1 MTTLVTEGLLIF
13 LLIITICYCFILD
26 RRLKILRTGQSDLR
40 KVISDL
46 SKTTQIAQQAISGL
60 QATADDVD
68 QRLSAKLQEAR
79 ALTGQLEHF
88 VSNKQ
93 AVTLQK
99 ASVTR
104 QAPAGNSIFLRKAG

>member
-1 MTTLVTEGLLIF
+1 MMTLVTEGLLIF
-13 LLIITICYCFILD
+13 LLVITIFYCFILD
-26 RRLKILRTGQSDLR
+26 RRLKILRTGQTDLR

-46 SKTTQIAQQAISGL
+46 SKTTQTARQAISGL

-88 VSNKQ
+88 VSDKKV
-93 AVTLQK
+93 AIPAKVP
-99 ASVTR
+99 ATR
-104 QAPAGNSIFLRKAG
+104 QTPAGNSIFLRKTG